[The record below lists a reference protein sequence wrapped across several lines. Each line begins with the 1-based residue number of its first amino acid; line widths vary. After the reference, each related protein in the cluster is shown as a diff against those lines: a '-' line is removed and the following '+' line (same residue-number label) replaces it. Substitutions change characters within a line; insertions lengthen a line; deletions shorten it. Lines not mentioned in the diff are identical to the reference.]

1 MKVLI
6 TGASGFIAKHT
17 INECLAR
24 NYEVIAFDRKAKTYS
39 PDCTLFLGDIRDR
52 SAVNEAV
59 SLCDVA
65 INLAGILGT
74 SENVA
79 NPFPAVE
86 TNIFGGLNFF
96 DACRKHNKRGVQI
109 TVGNWFMY
117 NTYSITK
124 RALEK
129 FAFMY
134 NKEHGTKIAV
144 VRGLSVYGE
153 CQSHKPIRKAVPN
166 FICKALRG
174 EPLTIFGSGQSVQDQ
189 VYVGDLAKVLVEA
202 AVNPAVRYDK
212 VYEVGT
218 GIKTTV
224 QDIAEL
230 INQLTG
236 NTAGINYIPMRA
248 GEEDFAEILG
258 DPSTLKELGIS
269 GLTNIKSGY
278 EKTIAW
284 YRNNYPWHQ
293 D

>member
-6 TGASGFIAKHT
+6 TGAAGFIGTHT
-17 INECLAR
+17 TNECLR
-24 NYEVIAFDRKAKTYS
+24 RGYEVVAFDRKAKNYPS
-39 PDCTLFLGDIRDR
+39 GCFQFLGDIRDR
-52 SAVNEAV
+52 NALNEAL
-59 SLCDVA
+59 SLCDVG

-74 SENVA
+74 SENVN

-96 DACRKHNKRGVQI
+96 DACRKHSKRGVQI
-109 TVGNWFMY
+109 TVGNWFMN

-124 RALEK
+124 RSLEK
-129 FAFMY
+129 FADMF
-134 NKEHGTKIAV
+134 NKEHGTQIAV

-153 CQSHKPIRKAVPN
+153 GQSHKPIRKAVPN
-166 FICKALRG
+166 FICKALRE

-189 VYVGDLAKVLVEA
+189 VYVKDLAEVLVEA
-202 AVNPAVRYDK
+202 AVNPDVQYDK

-236 NTAGINYIPMRA
+236 NPAGIEYIPMRA
-248 GEEDFAEILG
+248 GETDFAEILG

-269 GLTNIKSGY
+269 ALTNIKSGY
-278 EKTIAW
+278 KQTIGW
-284 YRNNYPWHQ
+284 YKDNYPWHQ